1 MLLLLSLV
9 FLVVYLDG
17 GLDGEP
23 SIFFVILGFFD
34 ILFLSAA
41 VVRIMRHYQICGI
54 GRRQYDMNAPYPVT
68 TYIYPLEKQ
77 ASAVVFGNFTI
88 AQKRRFADFTN
99 ITGLQNYF
107 RSIALYSIKIW
118 YDPSVLAGSAILVI
132 FDHLDH
138 RTNFSLIQYTQ

>member
-1 MLLLLSLV
+1 MGTGHKALFIWLLLLLSLV

-54 GRRQYDMNAPYPVT
+54 GRRQYDMNAPYPVS
-68 TYIYPLEKQ
+68 TYIYPLEKR

-88 AQKRRFADFTN
+88 SKKD
-99 ITGLQNYF
+99 L
-107 RSIALYSIKIW
+107 
-118 YDPSVLAGSAILVI
+118 
-132 FDHLDH
+132 
-138 RTNFSLIQYTQ
+138 